1 VTDVTGVA
9 IRSPRIAHAPPR
21 QPEKTNEGRLMQGG
35 LHWFEDRKEKQF
47 MFENY
52 YSDNIP
58 RRARFVKRQEFIST
72 LKYVINKW

>member
-1 VTDVTGVA
+1 
-9 IRSPRIAHAPPR
+9 
-21 QPEKTNEGRLMQGG
+21 MQGG

-58 RRARFVKRQEFIST
+58 RRARFVKRQEFILT
-72 LKYVINKW
+72 LKYVINKWELLQKPLHFVIKKGIIYYDMVSW

>member
-1 VTDVTGVA
+1 
-9 IRSPRIAHAPPR
+9 
-21 QPEKTNEGRLMQGG
+21 MQGG

-58 RRARFVKRQEFIST
+58 RRAGFVKRQEFILA
-72 LKYVINKW
+72 LKYVINKWEMGNVAKAIAFCNKKGYHIL

>member
-1 VTDVTGVA
+1 
-9 IRSPRIAHAPPR
+9 
-21 QPEKTNEGRLMQGG
+21 MQGG

-58 RRARFVKRQEFIST
+58 RRTRFVKRQEFILT
-72 LKYVINKW
+72 LKYVINKWELLQKPLHFVIKKGIIYYDMVSW